1 MKVRKFL
8 FAGALIVASLFSVNS
23 VMAESTPS
31 ETDQVTVNIK
41 LNPIQT
47 ITVNHE
53 SVLIEYITKDD
64 YNDGVSKKMDNH
76 LTVFST
82 GGFEVQVKANSNFIR
97 SEETDYI
104 PASDVI
110 IRPTALD
117 GYTVSETNL
126 EVNSYKPI
134 ITSENGGRDIS
145 FGITYDNTQGG
156 GDKYIDKYDDKDVT
170 KDNTFT
176 AKVEYLIVA
185 A

>member
-64 YNDGVSKKMDNH
+64 YNKGVSMTMGKH

-82 GGFEVQVKANSNFIR
+82 GAFNVQVKANSNFIR
-97 SEETDYI
+97 SEGTDYI
-104 PASDVI
+104 PASDVKI
-110 IRPTALD
+110 IPTALD
-117 GYTVSETNL
+117 GYKVFEPNL
-126 EVNSYKPI
+126 EVGSYNNI
-134 ITSENGGRDIS
+134 ITSDKGGRDIS
-145 FGITYDNTQGG
+145 FDITYDNTEGG
-156 GDKYIDKYDDKDVT
+156 GDNYIDMYHNT

-176 AKVEYLIVA
+176 ATVEYFIVA